1 MGPPRCRF
9 CGREFSSEYDLRRH
23 YHDDHEIDGGGT
35 NEDDGARDG
44 VPRERGE
51 LERSLPDDDA
61 RDLGG
66 EPAGRDPRPEA
77 DQDRDRGDEPR
88 GHGGGEPTYV
98 TPSWAAAS
106 CWARSTSSRAQQPAA
121 WSLTRPAACMVA

>member
-35 NEDDGARDG
+35 DQGDGARDG

-51 LERSLPDDDA
+51 FERSVPD
-61 RDLGG
+61 
-66 EPAGRDPRPEA
+66 DPRPEA
-77 DQDRDRGDEPR
+77 DQGRDRDDEPR
-88 GHGGGEPTYV
+88 GHGGGGPTYV
-98 TPSWAAAS
+98 TPSRAAAS
-106 CWARSTSSRAQQPAA
+106 RWARSTSSRAQQPAA
-121 WSLTRPAACMVA
+121 WSLTRPAACIVA